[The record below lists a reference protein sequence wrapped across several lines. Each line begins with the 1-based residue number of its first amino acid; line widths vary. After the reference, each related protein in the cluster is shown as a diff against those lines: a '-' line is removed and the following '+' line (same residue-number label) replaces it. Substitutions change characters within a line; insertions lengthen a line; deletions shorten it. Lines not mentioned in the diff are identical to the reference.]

1 MMDLDEENFNSEQL
15 MIRNFAKK
23 KMLIAEA

>member
-1 MMDLDEENFNSEQL
+1 MIDLDEENFNSEQL
-15 MIRNFAKK
+15 MTRNFAKK